1 MTLKFSYEEVKA
13 RYNEFIQ
20 NFLVDEN
27 DIIKEELLPSFW
39 KVSIPSKNF
48 NATISCERT
57 ENARGIEIW
66 YAVVEE
72 EKGHKNEYSLFE
84 QEIEEWL
91 ADQRKM
97 KGY

>member
-13 RYNEFIQ
+13 RYNEFIR
-20 NFLVDEN
+20 NFLADEN
-27 DIIKEELLPSFW
+27 DITKEELLPSFW
-39 KVSIPSKNF
+39 QVSVPSKNF

-66 YAVVEE
+66 CAVVDDG
-72 EKGHKNEYSLFE
+72 EKQYHSLFE